1 MIKIYCIEDVN
12 GNKYIGSTK
21 NPLHQRLSE
30 HKYHKKCNHGYSSK
44 LLDLDN
50 STIELLETCNE
61 CDAKYR
67 EQYWKDNTICVNI
80 NNPVHIVK
88 EYNREYKQK
97 NQEHIK
103 CKVKEYREKNREH
116 IKCQR
121 HQYRK
126 DYNLFNSKRVCNG
139 SYDFIMMLEAY

>member
-1 MIKIYCIEDVN
+1 MKIYCIEDVN
-12 GNKYIGSTK
+12 GNKYIGKTIDT
-21 NPLHQRLSE
+21 LRHRLQQ
-30 HKYHKKCNHGYSSK
+30 HICHKKCNHGCSSK
-44 LLDLDN
+44 FLDLDN

-88 EYNREYKQK
+88 EYNREYYK
-97 NQEHIK
+97 NNREQRK
-103 CKVKEYREKNREH
+103 GYDREYYKNNREH